1 MSKKKREFPNTY
13 VIIFTIILVCAVATW
28 LLPGGEYVK
37 GAAGAQGVEFVNVEA
52 QGQWWRVME
61 SFYNGFTGQ
70 SGII

>member
-37 GAAGAQGVEFVNVEA
+37 DAAGVQGVEFVNVEA

-61 SFYNGFTGQ
+61 SFYNGFTG
-70 SGII
+70 